1 MIITIADN
9 IETIL
14 VDFFDT
20 LVERSCHPEVVKRK
34 WAAALVDSYGIFLS
48 VEDLYALRLRIEE
61 RLCASSQMQGDDA
74 EFRYDDMLLALYYE
88 LQRALLAVRLPESD
102 IFVTFCRNI
111 ELAIELS
118 VQKPIV
124 AMLDM
129 LRAEKKKGKHI
140 YLVSDFYLDQQSIIY
155 FTKYHGFDDIFDGF
169 FVSSENKRTKK
180 EGRAYDV
187 VITKLGLDAKKT
199 IMLGDNAHSDVA
211 MSTVRGLF
219 AYHLPVD
226 QHRYNESL
234 LADRDRHAVKNKVN
248 HVIVEDKFSFNWVS
262 SAIYLFT
269 RRLYWSLVIN
279 QAKNVYFF
287 SREGEFLQK
296 AFDRFQASLPKGFAR
311 ITSHYVYVSRRATYL
326 PSLGPLGDS
335 TFNKLL
341 CQYASCSLAAFLK
354 SINLDD
360 YIPELKVRFPQVNF
374 EEQHLNIARLPAF
387 SVLIND
393 ELFKAIYERERKEQ
407 NVYLNDY
414 CDSLMEEKHD
424 EWVYVVDVGWK
435 GSIQDNLV
443 KATSRNISG
452 YYFGI
457 LDGAETHKSNI
468 KEGLLFDH
476 QWGQRL
482 GDDMFNEFRA
492 GFEVFMGASH
502 GSLKRYGD
510 GIDNFAFDHNDSEL
524 AFFYDQIVPFQ
535 ERALHQ
541 FNGFAKLERAYSLSD
556 HEISKAVRTSYF
568 RGVMLPSR
576 VECEKFSLIEHYEN
590 FGVFNFSSFGQS
602 KRSPLS
608 YFKRLMT
615 NPRHTLGSAWWK
627 PLDFHANG
635 VWYLKYPYFLVKRI
649 KLRWAK

>member
-1 MIITIADN
+1 MIVTIADN

-20 LVERSCHPEVVKRK
+20 VVERSCHPEVVKRK
-34 WAAALVDSYGIFLS
+34 WAAALVDSYRICLS
-48 VEDLYALRLRIEE
+48 VEDLYALRLRIEAG
-61 RLCASSQMQGDDA
+61 LCASSQMQGDDA
-74 EFRYDDMLLALYYE
+74 EFRYDDMSLALYYE
-88 LQRALLAVRLPESD
+88 LQRAQIAARLPESD
-102 IFVTFCRNI
+102 TFLAFCRDL

-124 AMLDM
+124 ATLDM
-129 LRAEKKKGKHI
+129 LRAEKAKGRRI
-140 YLVSDFYLDQQSIIY
+140 YLVSDFYLDQQSIVY
-155 FTKYHGFDDIFDGF
+155 FAKCHGFDDIFDGF

-187 VITKLGLDAKKT
+187 VIARLGLNVKKT

-211 MSTVRGLF
+211 MSTARGLF
-219 AYHLPVD
+219 AHHLPVD
-226 QHRYNESL
+226 QHRYDESL
-234 LADRDRHAVKNKVN
+234 LADRERLAVENKVN
-248 HVIVEDKFSFNWVS
+248 RVIAEDNFSFNWVS

-287 SREGEFLQK
+287 AREGEFLQK
-296 AFDRFQASLPKGFAR
+296 AFDKFQASLPKNFSR
-311 ITSHYVYVSRRATYL
+311 ITSHYMYVSRRATYL
-326 PSLGPLGDS
+326 PSLGPLSGS

-341 CQYASCSLAAFLK
+341 YQYGSCSLTAFLK

-360 YIPELKVRFPQVNF
+360 YVSDLKVRFPQVDF
-374 EEQHLNIARLPAF
+374 EEQHLNIAGLPAF
-387 SVLIND
+387 SALIDD
-393 ELFKAIYERERKEQ
+393 EFFKAIYERERKEQ
-407 NVYLNDY
+407 NIYLNDY
-414 CDSLMEEKHD
+414 CDSLMAEKHD
-424 EWVYVVDVGWK
+424 EWVHVVDVGWK

-443 KATSRNISG
+443 KATQRNMSG

-457 LDGAETHKSNI
+457 LDGAETHKNNI

-502 GSLKRYGD
+502 GSLKRYGVD
-510 GIDNFAFDHNDSEL
+510 IDNFVFDHNDSEL
-524 AFFYDQIVPFQ
+524 AFFYEQIAPFQ

-541 FNGFAKLERAYSLSD
+541 FNGFSKIERVYSLSD
-556 HEISKAVRTSYF
+556 HEISKAVKKFYF

-576 VECEKFSLIEHYEN
+576 VEREKFSLIKHYEN

-608 YFKRLMT
+608 YFKRLVR
-615 NPRHTLGSAWWK
+615 NPRHTIGSAWWK

-635 VWYLKYPYFLVKRI
+635 VWYLKYPYFLVKKI
-649 KLRWAK
+649 KFKGAK